1 MTIKQSSFWQLT
13 NFIRLV
19 VSTPRIIEREKITT
33 ILL

>member
-1 MTIKQSSFWQLT
+1 MTIKQFPFWQLN

-19 VSTPRIIEREKITT
+19 VSTPRIIKREKITT